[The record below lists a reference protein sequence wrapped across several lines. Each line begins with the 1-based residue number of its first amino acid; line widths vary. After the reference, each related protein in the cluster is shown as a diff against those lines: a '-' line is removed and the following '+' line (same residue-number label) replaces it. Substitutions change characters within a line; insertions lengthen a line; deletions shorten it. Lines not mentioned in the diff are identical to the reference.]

1 MESITT
7 STEKVCLMRA
17 KASAMSRRK
26 KLQSTRNRW
35 RKKALESIR
44 KHNRD
49 TDKDKDAAIADFN
62 AAVQRYIVNG
72 PWQAL
77 FVRAENIPQSDFK
90 QQKPGA
96 SDEWMW
102 EFNEPTPPSD
112 TPGSGGGD
120 FTPESPEPKTASVAG
135 KKSDHIN
142 HVPKAT
148 ESTLFLTEDAKV
160 MKKTPTVVSDTRAG
174 NPAPHETY
182 VKPTPGSDRSNWSL
196 ASAEKAEQHLAQMER
211 EIEAELLPEIK
222 SKTPVLVSI
231 GQKLPQLFP
240 WRLIIRLKM
249 QLGLILCCRLLWMR
263 YIRRR

>member
-1 MESITT
+1 MSHAGKSIGNEPPKN
-7 STEKVCLMRA
+7 SKY
-17 KASAMSRRK
+17 K
-26 KLQSTRNRW
+26 KSLK
-35 RKKALESIR
+35 KKALESIR

-49 TDKDKDAAIADFN
+49 TDKDKHAAIADFN

-160 MKKTPTVVSDTRAG
+160 AKKNANGCQRYQSR
-174 NPAPHETY
+174 E
-182 VKPTPGSDRSNWSL
+182 S
-196 ASAEKAEQHLAQMER
+196 SAA
-211 EIEAELLPEIK
+211 
-222 SKTPVLVSI
+222 
-231 GQKLPQLFP
+231 
-240 WRLIIRLKM
+240 
-249 QLGLILCCRLLWMR
+249 
-263 YIRRR
+263 